1 MSWLAGLLGVDP
13 DLLRFAAGLLSLIA
27 AACTA
32 TSTVLGVLNRR
43 RSLATAATAEATNA
57 AVLELVELLSE
68 HGVRRV
74 AVEAATAAATE
85 AVEAALAP
93 VHQFYAA
100 LELVEHRRGPH
111 NPETDIIRILQEE
124 RAA

>member
-1 MSWLAGLLGVDP
+1 MTWLAGLLGVDP

-43 RSLATAATAEATNA
+43 RGLATAATAEATNA

-68 HGVRRV
+68 HGVRRI
-74 AVEAATAAATE
+74 AVEAAQTTAAEITQT
-85 AVEAALAP
+85 ALAP
-93 VHQFYAA
+93 VHRFFAA
-100 LELVEHRRGPH
+100 VELVEHRRQH
-111 NPETDIIRILQEE
+111 RPETDLIRILQEE